1 MSETARVTL
10 RDIAA
15 KLGVSHVTV
24 SLALKNHPRISVQRR
39 EEVRRLADE
48 MGYAPDPMLSSL
60 IVYRQSKRPA
70 EIHSALAWVN
80 HWENPAGLRK
90 VREFDGYWQGA
101 AEASQRFGYRLDEFI
116 WEPKM
121 SAKRFETIL
130 LTRNVRGILVP
141 PHDRQPDWGDFDW
154 SRFSTVRFG
163 MSAKTPDS
171 HIVTADQMRGVMLAM
186 EKIHGYGYKRIGFVM
201 NAALDRR
208 VGGNFIAGYY
218 AAERQLSLPH
228 PLPPLALPENDF
240 AESRRLI
247 QKWLAQHKPEA
258 ILTNSAIVPQ
268 ALEDLHVRVPED
280 VALAGTTVYDLPIAA
295 GLNQH
300 PEEIGRVAV
309 ELLVSM
315 INSYDRGT
323 PRVPRRVLIDS
334 EWVDGPSLPPR
345 SEAIPSR
352 AAKTASRAKAA

>member
-1 MSETARVTL
+1 
-10 RDIAA
+10 
-15 KLGVSHVTV
+15 
-24 SLALKNHPRISVQRR
+24 
-39 EEVRRLADE
+39 
-48 MGYAPDPMLSSL
+48 
-60 IVYRQSKRPA
+60 
-70 EIHSALAWVN
+70 
-80 HWENPAGLRK
+80 
-90 VREFDGYWQGA
+90 
-101 AEASQRFGYRLDEFI
+101 
-116 WEPKM
+116 
-121 SAKRFETIL
+121 
-130 LTRNVRGILVP
+130 
-141 PHDRQPDWGDFDW
+141 
-154 SRFSTVRFG
+154 
-163 MSAKTPDS
+163 
-171 HIVTADQMRGVMLAM
+171 
-186 EKIHGYGYKRIGFVM
+186 M
-201 NAALDRR
+201 NAALDRK

-345 SEAIPSR
+345 SEAIPPH
-352 AAKTASRAKAA
+352 AVKTASRAKAA

>member
-39 EEVRRLADE
+39 EEVRRLAEE

-60 IVYRQSKRPA
+60 IVYRQGKRPA

-80 HWENPAGLRK
+80 HWENPSGLRK

-101 AEASQRFGYRLDEFI
+101 AEAAQRFGYRLDEFI

-141 PHDRQPDWGDFDW
+141 PHERQPDWGDFDW

-163 MSAKTPDS
+163 LSSKTPDS
-171 HIVTADQMRGVMLAM
+171 HIVTSDQMRGVMIAM
-186 EKIHGYGYKRIGFVM
+186 EKIHSYGYQRIGFVM
-201 NAALDRR
+201 NAALDRK
-208 VGGNFIAGYY
+208 VGGNYIAGYY
-218 AAERQLSLPH
+218 AAERQLALSPA
-228 PLPPLALPENDF
+228 LPPLGLPEDY
-240 AESRRLI
+240 AESRELVRE
-247 QKWLAQHKPEA
+247 WLARHKPDA
-258 ILTNSAIVPQ
+258 ILTNSGSVPRI
-268 ALEDLHVRVPED
+268 LEDLRVRVPED
-280 VALAGTTVYDLPIAA
+280 VALAGTTIYDLPISA

-315 INSYDRGT
+315 INVYDRGT

-334 EWVDGPSLPPR
+334 EWVDGPSLPPKNTETPVR
-345 SEAIPSR
+345 SGKS
-352 AAKTASRAKAA
+352 SGRAKAR